1 MLNSAI
7 IEVIIGLIF
16 VFSLAS
22 IIVTQINTV
31 ITSTLNT
38 RARHLKAGLEDLITD
53 PVVRLKLMA
62 HPLIRLIPP
71 QVQPSDVISA
81 QTAEQATVES
91 QPKRINWIPAELF
104 SQALLDILSA
114 NAAIDLY
121 APLERVIETSLS
133 GSEKAQMREMLRQL
147 QGSGIG
153 VVEFRNAI
161 GKLADPRDR
170 GAMVNALSRVEQ
182 MRQDLQANNE
192 KSRLIPLLEGIRYI
206 EDTTFRKAMETLLAS
221 ARSLEEAEA
230 KIEFWFNARM
240 DQLSE
245 LYRRRLGILSLLV
258 GMLLTV
264 TFNIDSLYLARSLW
278 DDPALRAA
286 IAATAQQSIDSG
298 RLQQQL
304 QQSQEALQFAP
315 DTQGTFDANAQAAD
329 PRAEAIGDTF
339 NQVRTVSDS
348 LFSLLNLRLP
358 VGWDYIEIA
367 AGCPQTDLIPD
378 PCTETRNLWNLL
390 PGNNPDW
397 MGILVAK
404 ILGWLVTIV
413 AISQGAPF
421 WFDLL
426 NRIARGRSTQIY

>member
-161 GKLADPRDR
+161 
-170 GAMVNALSRVEQ
+170 
-182 MRQDLQANNE
+182 
-192 KSRLIPLLEGIRYI
+192 
-206 EDTTFRKAMETLLAS
+206 
-221 ARSLEEAEA
+221 
-230 KIEFWFNARM
+230 
-240 DQLSE
+240 
-245 LYRRRLGILSLLV
+245 
-258 GMLLTV
+258 
-264 TFNIDSLYLARSLW
+264 
-278 DDPALRAA
+278 
-286 IAATAQQSIDSG
+286 
-298 RLQQQL
+298 
-304 QQSQEALQFAP
+304 
-315 DTQGTFDANAQAAD
+315 
-329 PRAEAIGDTF
+329 
-339 NQVRTVSDS
+339 
-348 LFSLLNLRLP
+348 
-358 VGWDYIEIA
+358 
-367 AGCPQTDLIPD
+367 
-378 PCTETRNLWNLL
+378 
-390 PGNNPDW
+390 
-397 MGILVAK
+397 
-404 ILGWLVTIV
+404 
-413 AISQGAPF
+413 
-421 WFDLL
+421 
-426 NRIARGRSTQIY
+426 

>member
-315 DTQGTFDANAQAAD
+315 DTQGTFDANAQAVD

-378 PCTETRNLWNLL
+378 PCAETRNLWNLL